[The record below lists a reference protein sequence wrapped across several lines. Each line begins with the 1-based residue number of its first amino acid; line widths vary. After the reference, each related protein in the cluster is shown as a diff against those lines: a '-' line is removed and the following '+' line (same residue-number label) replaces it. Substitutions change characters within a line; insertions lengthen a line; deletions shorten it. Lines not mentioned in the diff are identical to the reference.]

1 MNNSVTELIRQ
12 KLIKALDEE
21 KKRIAAD
28 LLEVMTTPKKPAPG
42 GNVAKKQGAAN
53 AVKSAQMKVQALQ
66 GKAST
71 AKDPQKF
78 KATLQAAKD
87 RLKLAQDRQRLANTK

>member
-1 MNNSVTELIRQ
+1 MNAIEQLIRK
-12 KLIKALDEE
+12 KLSNALDEE
-21 KKRIAAD
+21 RKRIAAD
-28 LLEVMTTPKKPAPG
+28 LLEVMTTPKKPSTG

-53 AVKSAQMKVQALQ
+53 AVKAAQAKVQMLQ
-66 GKAST
+66 SKAST

-87 RLKLAQDRQRLANTK
+87 KLKLAQDKQRMANTK